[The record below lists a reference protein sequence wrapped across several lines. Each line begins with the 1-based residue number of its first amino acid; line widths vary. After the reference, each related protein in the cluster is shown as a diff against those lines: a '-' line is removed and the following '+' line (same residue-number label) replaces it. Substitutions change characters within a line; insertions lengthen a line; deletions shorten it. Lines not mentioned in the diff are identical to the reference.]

1 MSACP
6 NPCAAFP
13 SAYRLTRAGQYA
25 AVRTQGQRNSGP
37 EFVVLSLPNGL
48 PHARLGLAISVKAA
62 GNAVA
67 RNRLKRICRESFRR
81 SQMALI
87 GWDLVVMARSSA
99 AAQTSDVLQQA
110 LARHW
115 RRIAAR
121 AKVPVSIPPG
131 SL

>member
-1 MSACP
+1 M
-6 NPCAAFP
+6 
-13 SAYRLTRAGQYA
+13 RA
-25 AVRTQGQRNSGP
+25 QGQRNGGP

-48 PHARLGLAISVKAA
+48 SHARLGLAISVKAA

-81 SQMALI
+81 SQMALV

-99 AAQTSDVLQQA
+99 AAQSSDALQQA

-121 AKVPVSIPPG
+121 AKVPVSISPG